1 MKYLLWGVQILLALA
16 FLATGWMKLTTSA
29 AELAQVM
36 VWVNDVPLWLVRFIG
51 LAEIAGAL
59 GLVLPALTRIQPQL
73 TPLAGA
79 GLAVVMFLAAGFHLI
94 RGEFGFIIP
103 NIILLALAAFV
114 AYGRWKLV
122 PVTPQG
128 NISKVSP
135 VAPER

>member
-1 MKYLLWGVQILLALA
+1 MKYVLWFVQILLALA
-16 FLATGWMKLTTSA
+16 FLAAGWLKLTTPVD
-29 AELAQVM
+29 ELAQAM
-36 VWVNDVPLWLVRFIG
+36 VWVNDVPVWLVRFIG
-51 LAEIAGAL
+51 LAEVAGGL

-79 GLAVVMFLAAGFHLI
+79 ALALDMFLAAGFHLL

-122 PVTPQG
+122 PIPPRGDSSNT
-128 NISKVSP
+128 SP
-135 VAPER
+135 VAS